1 MLCVVVALIDVHPA
15 HTESVG
21 GHAGN
26 PGRAPHGFGA
36 QIKGSDMT
44 ETTWFVIAIIIYMFT
59 MLGIGFWSFRKT
71 ENYDDY
77 VLGDRG
83 LNPFVAAL
91 SAGASDMSGWLLM
104 GLPGALFV
112 SGLSEMWIAVGLLCG
127 SFASWT
133 FVAPR
138 LRAYSEVSN
147 NSLTLPSFFENRVR
161 DSSRMVRIVGAA
173 IIIVFFVFYVSSG
186 MVSGGR
192 YFEATFGGDYLTG
205 LLIIAAVTVAY
216 TFFGGFLAVSYTDVV
231 QGLIMFLSLI
241 VVPAMAL
248 IALDNPSDILDWQTA
263 NDYGP
268 WSDGV
273 GNPEFWSI
281 FSGVSLL
288 AIIGNLSW
296 GFGYLGQPHIVV
308 RFMALRTPG
317 EAKSSRTIGISWMAF
332 CLLGAL
338 ATAVVGTVFFGQNP
352 DISVTDQENFE
363 TIFLDMGRILFHPL
377 IAGLVLTAVLAAIM
391 STMSSQLLI
400 VSSSL
405 VEDLLKI
412 WNKREL
418 SEHTLVNLSRTAVIG
433 VAVVAALFA
442 FNPNDSILGLVAFAW
457 AGFGAAF
464 GPLMI
469 FALYWKRLNAPGA
482 IAGMAVGAVV
492 SFAWGMS
499 PLSDVL
505 YEMVP
510 AFAASCLAIVVTS
523 LLTKA
528 PSPEIVAE
536 FDRAV
541 SLTTRAAHSPDAEFT
556 TTATNTDSATDSDA
570 DSR

>member
-1 MLCVVVALIDVHPA
+1 
-15 HTESVG
+15 
-21 GHAGN
+21 
-26 PGRAPHGFGA
+26 
-36 QIKGSDMT
+36 MT

-71 ENYDDY
+71 EKYDDY

-112 SGLSEMWIAVGLLCG
+112 SGLSEMWMAVGLLCG

-133 FVAPR
+133 LIAPR
-138 LRAYSEVSN
+138 LRAYSEVSS

-173 IIIVFFVFYVSSG
+173 IIIIFFVFYVSSG

-205 LLIIAAVTVAY
+205 MLIIAAVTVAY

-231 QGLIMFLSLI
+231 QGLIMFLALI
-241 VVPAMAL
+241 VVPSMAL
-248 IALDNPSDILDWQTA
+248 IALDDPSDILTWPTSQ
-263 NDYGP
+263 DYGP
-268 WSDGV
+268 WTDGV

-281 FSGVSLL
+281 FSGVSAA

-296 GFGYLGQPHIVV
+296 GLGYFGQPHIVV
-308 RFMALRTPG
+308 RYMALRTPG
-317 EAKSSRTIGISWMAF
+317 EAKRSRTIGVSWMAF

-352 DISVTDQENFE
+352 DIMVTDQKNFE

-412 WNKREL
+412 WNKRNL
-418 SEHTLVNLSRTAVIG
+418 SEHLLVNLSRTAVFV
-433 VAVVAALFA
+433 VAVIAALFA

-482 IAGMAVGAVV
+482 IAGMLVGAVV

-499 PLSDVL
+499 SLSDAL

-510 AFAASCLAIVVTS
+510 AFIASCIAIVVVS
-523 LLTKA
+523 LLTKE
-528 PSPEIVAE
+528 PNRTITDE
-536 FDRAV
+536 FDHAISLARA
-541 SLTTRAAHSPDAEFT
+541 SAQDPNADFT
-556 TTATNTDSATDSDA
+556 TLAKETS
-570 DSR
+570 